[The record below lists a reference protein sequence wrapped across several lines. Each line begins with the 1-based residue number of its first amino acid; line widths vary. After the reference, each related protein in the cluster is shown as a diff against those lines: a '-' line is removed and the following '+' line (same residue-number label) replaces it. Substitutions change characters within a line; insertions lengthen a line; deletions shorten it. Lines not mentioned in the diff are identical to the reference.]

1 MGFSRQEYWSGW
13 PFPLQGIFPTE
24 GSSLGF
30 LHLQAESL
38 LSEPPGKP
46 KGDWNQ
52 ESQKGG
58 QLPPRGRQ
66 VGRRGRLR
74 TGEALRETPEFLGLS
89 IRWSQ
94 ERRAGRWEKQEQ
106 PILSET
112 DE

>member
-1 MGFSRQEYWSGW
+1 MGFFRQEYWSGL
-13 PFPLQGIFPTE
+13 PFSSPGDLPDPGIEPGFPA
-24 GSSLGF
+24 
-30 LHLQAESL
+30 LQAESL

-58 QLPPRGRQ
+58 QFPPRGRQ
-66 VGRRGRLR
+66 VGRRGRLK

-89 IRWSQ
+89 IRWFQ

>member
-1 MGFSRQEYWSGW
+1 MAIPSPGDLPDPGIEPGF
-13 PFPLQGIFPTE
+13 PA
-24 GSSLGF
+24 
-30 LHLQAESL
+30 LQAESL

-58 QLPPRGRQ
+58 QFPPRGRQ
-66 VGRRGRLR
+66 VGRRGRLK

-89 IRWSQ
+89 IRWFQ